1 MTPSTPR
8 KDTGRR
14 VGLTPEL
21 IVNAAVELSDGV
33 GLHAWSQRDLAKR
46 LDVAPSVLYHH
57 IGGQEQVIGGVVERL
72 LDGLQ
77 APDPDLPW
85 QEWFRALLYPVRPM
99 LLRFPGSARWLLLHA
114 PAFPAIT
121 AMFDAGIAA
130 LARDGVARPAL
141 AATTIIDTAM
151 MAITL
156 HDDRTGL
163 HGGPRDHGAILD
175 GFVAARDSSSSAG
188 QLIDEVIAPL
198 TASEDDVL
206 EQHYRFL
213 LESLMAG
220 IAARPGG

>member
-1 MTPSTPR
+1 MNAASR
-8 KDTGRR
+8 DTSRR
-14 VGLTPEL
+14 VGLTPER
-21 IVNAAVELSDGV
+21 IVDAAVQLSDGR
-33 GLHAWSQRDLAKR
+33 GLHAWSQRDLAKH

-57 IGGQEQVIGGVVERL
+57 IGGQDMVIRGVVERL

-77 APDPDLPW
+77 PPDPELPW
-85 QEWFRALLYPVRPM
+85 QDWFRALLYPLRPM

-121 AMFDAGIAA
+121 AVFDAGIAA
-130 LARDGVARPAL
+130 LARDGVAQPAL

-156 HDDRTGL
+156 HDDRAGTED
-163 HGGPRDHGAILD
+163 GPRDHGAILD
-175 GFVAARDSSSSAG
+175 GFVAAREGSSSAE

-198 TASEDDVL
+198 ADGSPADVL
-206 EQHYRFL
+206 EQHYRYL

-220 IAARPGG
+220 IAAQPRS

>member
-1 MTPSTPR
+1 MTPSTPG
-8 KDTGRR
+8 KGTGRR

-21 IVNAAVELSDGV
+21 IVDAAVELSDGA

-57 IGGQEQVIGGVVERL
+57 IGGQDRVIGGVVERL
-72 LDGLQ
+72 LGGLQ

-85 QEWFRALLYPVRPM
+85 QDWFRALLYPVRPM
-99 LLRFPGSARWLLLHA
+99 LLRFPGTARWLLLHA

-121 AMFDAGIAA
+121 AVFDAGIAA

-163 HGGPRDHGAILD
+163 HDAPRDHGAILD
-175 GFVAARDSSSSAG
+175 GFIAVRGASSSAG

-198 TASEDDVL
+198 AEDGDDVL
-206 EQHYRFL
+206 EQHYRYL

-220 IAARPGG
+220 IAARSDG